1 VTFGGMH
8 NDLFTEFGEQ
18 GVVTHSDDSTTDV
31 LVVMAFGVDEV
42 DAYNEVVD
50 RVDKASFRR
59 VDVTVK
65 MNEMLTVATGE
76 FAGTYNIGKKL
87 ESNGFVEGREI
98 VRSTAS

>member
-1 VTFGGMH
+1 MH

-76 FAGTYNIGKKL
+76 FAGVYNIGKKL